1 MSAVQPAIR
10 IYNSLSRKKEAF
22 TPLEAGKVGLYGCG
36 VTVYDECHLGHALQA
51 IVFDVIYRYLQY
63 RGFDVRYVRNYTDVD
78 DKIIARANE
87 RGMNPLDLSQ
97 QMIDREREDMDGLG
111 IQAPTDSP
119 KVSEFIPQ
127 IVSFIQQLIDNGA
140 AYATDKGNVYYRVR
154 SKPDYGKLSGRKVDE
169 LMSGV
174 RKDLED
180 DKEEALDFA
189 LWKSEEVDGA
199 AWPSPWG
206 QGRPGWHI
214 ECSVMSHEILG
225 DRFDIHGGGLDL
237 IFPHHENE
245 IAQSESHCGH
255 QHVNYWVHN
264 GLLTVNKE
272 KMSKSEGNFYTIG
285 DALQKFGRELIRFTL
300 LQYHYRSNPD
310 FGPQLMATNSVRLAA
325 VFEHLLKYRQL
336 SATVRQAGGDPDGSV
351 DDLEASLRKLVEQRT
366 EELVS
371 RFEKVM
377 DDDFNAPEGMV
388 VLIDGV
394 KFLEELLRKKK
405 TSDEHRCRAAG
416 YVWQALQPLT
426 NVFGVF
432 QQQPEEYFAA
442 IKAAYLNSADFDE
455 SWIVAKIAERAQ
467 ARDEKNW
474 ELGDQIRDEL
484 LQQGVEVRDVPGGE
498 SQWMVSKDALE
509 RLYS

>member
-1 MSAVQPAIR
+1 MSSEIR
-10 IYNSLSRKKEAF
+10 VYNSLSRKKEDF

-63 RGFDVRYVRNYTDVD
+63 RGFEVRYVRNYTDVD
-78 DKIIARANE
+78 DKIIIRANE
-87 RGMNPLDLSQ
+87 RGMKPLELSQ
-97 QMIDREREDMDGLG
+97 MMIDREREDMDGLG
-111 IQAPTDSP
+111 ILPPTDTP

-127 IVSFIQQLIDNGA
+127 IVSFIQALVDNGA
-140 AYATDKGNVYYRVR
+140 AYATDRGNVYYRVR
-154 SKPDYGKLSGRKVDE
+154 AKADYGKLSGRKVDE
-169 LMSGV
+169 LMAGV
-174 RKDLED
+174 RKDVED
-180 DKEEALDFA
+180 DKEEPLDFA
-189 LWKSEEVDGA
+189 LWKSEEVEGA
-199 AWPSPWG
+199 AWESPWG
-206 QGRPGWHI
+206 RGRPGWHI

-285 DALQKFGRELIRFTL
+285 DALRKFGRELIRFTL

-310 FGPQLMATNSVRLAA
+310 FGPRLMATNAVRLAA
-325 VFEHLLKYRQL
+325 VFEHLLKLEQQSER
-336 SATVRQAGGDPDGSV
+336 VRAEGGDPDGTL
-351 DDLEASLRKLVEQRT
+351 DDVAPHLRDLVTKRT
-366 EELVS
+366 DELVAGF
-371 RFEKVM
+371 RKAM

-388 VLIDGV
+388 VLIDAV

-405 TSDEHRCRAAG
+405 TSDEHRCRAAAH
-416 YVWQALQPLT
+416 VWRAVQPLT
-426 NVFGVF
+426 AVFGVF
-432 QQQPEEYFAA
+432 QDSPSDYFASL
-442 IKAAYLNSADFDE
+442 KAAFLASSDIDE
-455 SWIVAKIAERAQ
+455 AWIAGRIDERAM
-467 ARDEKNW
+467 ARDKKDW
-474 ELGDQIRDEL
+474 ERGDELRDEL
-484 LQQGVEVRDVPGGE
+484 LAHGVDVRDVPGGE
-498 SQWMVSKDALE
+498 TQWTVSKDALE